1 MTPISMLRPAPLRRP
16 LAILGVALAL
26 SAGCTDAFVPDYNNP
41 TLPPAV
47 DDPAQLQG
55 QASGL
60 LAGDREQHAFQI
72 LVLETMGR
80 DAYRID
86 VADPRY
92 LLQPLGQYSPGA
104 FLVDFTWNA
113 LYRTIRGAQL
123 LTRGVD
129 GGSLPADQKAAT
141 RGFARTFQAL
151 EYLRLIES
159 RDTLGVPIV
168 SGAAALDPVRC
179 KPAVLAYTVALLDS
193 AAADLAAGGASFP
206 FTLSSGF
213 TSNGAF
219 DTPQGFRRFN
229 RGLAAKARTYLGF
242 IDFARTGASNA
253 AALTA
258 ALANL
263 GESFVSP
270 TGTLRDGV
278 YHIYSTG
285 SGDLANGNYDPSV
298 YRANPRVLSE
308 AEAGDQ
314 RLSKVRRD
322 PSQRKENA
330 DGSVASDILFTNPAG
345 PTSPLPILTNEEL
358 LLIQAEVLWGLNRDA
373 EALTLVNTIRQRAG
387 GLAAVSPFPN
397 RTALLREILK
407 QKRYSLLF
415 ESGARLVDARM
426 FGLFNE
432 LGNELRPPGP
442 GPRVIPFPQ
451 AEIDARGGDL
461 ACQP

>member
-1 MTPISMLRPAPLRRP
+1 MTPTAKSRR
-16 LAILGVALAL
+16 ALAAATL
-26 SAGCTDAFVPDYNNP
+26 LGTVAAAACHDAFVPDYNNP
-41 TLPPAV
+41 TLGETV
-47 DDPAQLQG
+47 DDAAQLQG

-113 LYRTIRGAQL
+113 LYRTIRGARL
-123 LTRGVD
+123 LALGVD
-129 GGSLPADQKAAT
+129 AGARPAAEKAAT
-141 RGFARTFQAL
+141 RGFARTIQGL
-151 EYLRLIES
+151 EYLRLVET

-168 SGAAALDPVRC
+168 TGANALDPIRC
-179 KPAVLAYTVALLDS
+179 KPAVLAYVVALLDS
-193 AAADLAAGGASFP
+193 AATDLAAGGSAFP
-206 FTLSSGF
+206 FALSTGF
-213 TSNGAF
+213 SANGAF

-242 IDFARTGASNA
+242 IDYARTGAVNTA
-253 AALTA
+253 VLTA

-270 TGTLRDGV
+270 TGTLRDGA
-278 YHIYSTG
+278 YHIYSTS
-285 SGDLANGNYDPSV
+285 SGDLSNGNYDPSV
-298 YRANPRVLSE
+298 YRANPKVLAE

-322 PSQRKENA
+322 AAARKENA
-330 DGSVASDILFTNPAG
+330 DGSVASDILFTNVTG
-345 PTSPLPILTNEEL
+345 PTTPLPILTNEEL
-358 LLIQAEVLWGLNRDA
+358 ILIQAEVLWGLQRDA
-373 EALTLVNTIRQRAG
+373 DALALVNTIRQRAG
-387 GLAAVSPFPN
+387 GLPTRAAGAFAG
-397 RTALLREILK
+397 RTDLLREILK

-415 ESGARLVDARM
+415 ESGARLVDYRM

-432 LGNELRPPGP
+432 LGGELRPPGP

-451 AEIDARGGDL
+451 AEIDARGGSL